1 MPNPKKGSYWR
12 PQSKTK
18 LSRAGKKVSYWRPGT
33 QALREIRHYQKTT
46 NLCIPRLAFL
56 WYVIGSKESKD
67 AHMNIYRNVQYSTL
81 IGSKESKDAHMN
93 IYRNVQYS
101 TLIGSKESKESQCKI
116 LYVFVTCRMVREVS
130 YREWQ
135 RLKDKDVEPPQ
146 LTDAQLT
153 KKKNP
158 KFNKCPLR
166 WAKGALEALHSASE
180 DFLTTLFEDANLLAI
195 HARRVTVQPRDI
207 QLVRRIK
214 GDKDW
219 YICDYSDDA

>member
-1 MPNPKKGSYWR
+1 M
-12 PQSKTK
+12 
-18 LSRAGKKVSYWRPGT
+18 
-33 QALREIRHYQKTT
+33 
-46 NLCIPRLAFL
+46 
-56 WYVIGSKESKD
+56 
-67 AHMNIYRNVQYSTL
+67 YSTVH
-81 IGSKESKDAHMN
+81 S
-93 IYRNVQYS
+93 
-101 TLIGSKESKESQCKI
+101 IGSKESKETAVSQCKI
-116 LYVFVTCRMVREVS
+116 LIIMYVFLTCRMVREVS
-130 YREWQ
+130 YREWNC
-135 RLKDKDVEPPQ
+135 LKEKNVEPPE

-214 GDKDW
+214 GDKSW
-219 YICDYSDDA
+219 YMSASL

>member
-1 MPNPKKGSYWR
+1 MANPKKGSYWR

-56 WYVIGSKESKD
+56 WYV
-67 AHMNIYRNVQYSTL
+67 

-180 DFLTTLFEDANLLAI
+180 DYLTTLFEDANLLAI

-214 GDKDW
+214 GDKEW